1 MTIPPTAGDK
11 IMSILLLIGGLLS
24 IMIIKNISVQK
35 QKYLEQLKVELK
47 EEENKNQLYKI
58 QWDYLVSPVN
68 LKKLSEMIITNDY
81 SKYFVVLDEEDLLQD
96 KELYQDV
103 ISVFEIQENINLS
116 R

>member
-1 MTIPPTAGDK
+1 
-11 IMSILLLIGGLLS
+11 MSILLLISGLLS

-47 EEENKNQLYKI
+47 KEENKNQLYKI

-68 LKKLSEMIITNDY
+68 LKKLSEMIMTNDY
-81 SKYFVVLDEEDLLQD
+81 SKYFVVLDEEDLLQN
-96 KELYQDV
+96 KGLYQDV
-103 ISVFEIQENINLS
+103 ISVFETQEIINLS

>member
-1 MTIPPTAGDK
+1 
-11 IMSILLLIGGLLS
+11 MSILLLISGLLS

-68 LKKLSEMIITNDY
+68 LKKLSEMIMTNDY
-81 SKYFVVLDEEDLLQD
+81 SKYFVVLDDEDLLQD
-96 KELYQDV
+96 KGLYRDV
-103 ISVFEIQENINLS
+103 ISVFKTQETINLS

>member
-1 MTIPPTAGDK
+1 
-11 IMSILLLIGGLLS
+11 MSILLLISGLLS

-81 SKYFVVLDEEDLLQD
+81 SKYFVVLDEKDLLQD

-103 ISVFEIQENINLS
+103 ISVFETQETINLS

>member
-1 MTIPPTAGDK
+1 MVNKILK

-35 QKYLEQLKVELK
+35 QKYLEQLRVELK

-68 LKKLSEMIITNDY
+68 LKKLTEMIITNDY
-81 SKYFVVLDEEDLLQD
+81 SKYFVVLDEEDLLENE
-96 KELYQDV
+96 ELYQDV
-103 ISVFEIQENINLS
+103 ISVFKTQENINLS

>member
-1 MTIPPTAGDK
+1 
-11 IMSILLLIGGLLS
+11 MSILLLIGGLLS

-81 SKYFVVLDEEDLLQD
+81 SKYFIVLNEEDLLQD

-103 ISVFEIQENINLS
+103 ISVFEIQETINLS
-116 R
+116 K

>member
-1 MTIPPTAGDK
+1 
-11 IMSILLLIGGLLS
+11 MSILLLIGGLLS

-81 SKYFVVLDEEDLLQD
+81 SKYFVVLDEKDLLQD

-103 ISVFEIQENINLS
+103 ISVFETQETINIS

>member
-1 MTIPPTAGDK
+1 MVNKILK

-58 QWDYLVSPVN
+58 QWDYLISPVN

-81 SKYFVVLDEEDLLQD
+81 SKYFVVLDDEDLLQD

>member
-1 MTIPPTAGDK
+1 
-11 IMSILLLIGGLLS
+11 MSILLLISGLLS

-58 QWDYLVSPVN
+58 QWDYLVSPLN
-68 LKKLSEMIITNDY
+68 LKKLSEMIMTNDY
-81 SKYFVVLDEEDLLQD
+81 SKYFVVLDEDDLLQD
-96 KELYQDV
+96 KGLYQDV
-103 ISVFEIQENINLS
+103 ISVFETQEIINLS

>member
-1 MTIPPTAGDK
+1 MVNKILK

-58 QWDYLVSPVN
+58 QWDYLVSPIN

-81 SKYFVVLDEEDLLQD
+81 SKYFVVLNGEDLLQD

-103 ISVFEIQENINLS
+103 INVFETEEIINLL

>member
-1 MTIPPTAGDK
+1 
-11 IMSILLLIGGLLS
+11 MSILLLIGGLLS

-35 QKYLEQLKVELK
+35 QKYLDQLKVELK

-58 QWDYLVSPVN
+58 QWDYLISPVN

-81 SKYFVVLDEEDLLQD
+81 SKYFIVLDEEDLLQD

>member
-1 MTIPPTAGDK
+1 MVNKILK

-35 QKYLEQLKVELK
+35 QNYLEQLKVDLKK
-47 EEENKNQLYKI
+47 EEHKNQLYKI

-81 SKYFVVLDEEDLLQD
+81 SKYFVVLNDDELLQD
-96 KELYQDV
+96 KELYQD
-103 ISVFEIQENINLS
+103 IINVFETQDSVNLS

>member
-1 MTIPPTAGDK
+1 
-11 IMSILLLIGGLLS
+11 MSILLLIGGLLS

-35 QKYLEQLKVELK
+35 QKYLEQLRVELK

-68 LKKLSEMIITNDY
+68 LKKLTEMIITNDY

-103 ISVFEIQENINLS
+103 ISVFETQENINLS

>member
-1 MTIPPTAGDK
+1 
-11 IMSILLLIGGLLS
+11 MSILLLISGLLS

-58 QWDYLVSPVN
+58 LWDYLVSPVN
-68 LKKLSEMIITNDY
+68 LKKLSEMIMTNDY

-96 KELYQDV
+96 KGLYQDV
-103 ISVFEIQENINLS
+103 ISVFEIQETINLS

>member
-1 MTIPPTAGDK
+1 MVNRILK
-11 IMSILLLIGGLLS
+11 ILSILLLISGLLA

-35 QKYLEQLKVELK
+35 QKYLEQLKVDLK
-47 EEENKNQLYKI
+47 KEENKNQLYKI

-68 LKKLSEMIITNDY
+68 LKKLSQMIITNDY
-81 SKYFVVLDEEDLLQD
+81 SKYFVVLNEEDLLQD

-103 ISVFEIQENINLS
+103 INVFETEEIINLS

>member
-1 MTIPPTAGDK
+1 MVNKILK
-11 IMSILLLIGGLLS
+11 IMSILLLISGLLS

-58 QWDYLVSPVN
+58 QWNYLVSPVN
-68 LKKLSEMIITNDY
+68 LKKLSEMIMNNDY
-81 SKYFVVLDEEDLLQD
+81 SKYFVVLNEEDLLQD

-103 ISVFEIQENINLS
+103 ISVFETQETINIS

>member
-1 MTIPPTAGDK
+1 
-11 IMSILLLIGGLLS
+11 MSILLLVAGLLS
-24 IMIIKNISVQK
+24 IMIIKNISFQK
-35 QKYLEQLKVELK
+35 KNYLEQLKVELN

-96 KELYQDV
+96 KGLYQDV
-103 ISVFEIQENINLS
+103 ISVFETQETINLS

>member
-1 MTIPPTAGDK
+1 MVNKILK
-11 IMSILLLIGGLLS
+11 IMSILLLISGLLS

-35 QKYLEQLKVELK
+35 QNYLEQLKVELK

-96 KELYQDV
+96 KGLYQDV
-103 ISVFEIQENINLS
+103 ISVFETQETINLS

>member
-1 MTIPPTAGDK
+1 
-11 IMSILLLIGGLLS
+11 MSILLLISGLLS

-68 LKKLSEMIITNDY
+68 LKKLSEMIMTSDY

-96 KELYQDV
+96 KGLYQDV
-103 ISVFEIQENINLS
+103 ISVFEIQETINLS

>member
-1 MTIPPTAGDK
+1 MVNKILK

-81 SKYFVVLDEEDLLQD
+81 SKYFIVLDEEDLLQD

-103 ISVFEIQENINLS
+103 ISVFKTQENINPS

>member
-1 MTIPPTAGDK
+1 MVNKILK

-35 QKYLEQLKVELK
+35 QKYLEQLRVELK

-68 LKKLSEMIITNDY
+68 LKKLSQMIITNDY
-81 SKYFVVLDEEDLLQD
+81 SKYFVVLDDEDLLED
-96 KELYQDV
+96 EELYQDV
-103 ISVFEIQENINLS
+103 ISVFETQENINLS

>member
-1 MTIPPTAGDK
+1 MVNKILK
-11 IMSILLLIGGLLS
+11 IMSILLLISGLLS

-68 LKKLSEMIITNDY
+68 LKKLSEMIMTSDY

-103 ISVFEIQENINLS
+103 ISAFETQETINLS

>member
-1 MTIPPTAGDK
+1 
-11 IMSILLLIGGLLS
+11 MSILLLIGGLLS

-68 LKKLSEMIITNDY
+68 LKKLTEMIITNDY
-81 SKYFVVLDEEDLLQD
+81 SKYFVALDEEDLL
-96 KELYQDV
+96 
-103 ISVFEIQENINLS
+103 
-116 R
+116 